1 MIALITWHFLK
12 NNTHGCSLQL
22 VENQL
27 ETWGQLFLNLTV
39 KLVYSI
45 IFNLIE
51 TAIDQKFHQ
60 QLKCESLVKCVAY
73 TFEQSKLICIL
84 HSSIDMGLKF
94 TRGKQIGIK
103 KTDYIL
109 SLPEVS
115 FCAEK
120 NRKKRCRREPKC
132 QHIDCLRN
140 ALERYA
146 MRPQAEK
153 DMLQSFV
160 KSERI

>member
-1 MIALITWHFLK
+1 MT
-12 NNTHGCSLQL
+12 
-22 VENQL
+22 E
-27 ETWGQLFLNLTV
+27 
-39 KLVYSI
+39 
-45 IFNLIE
+45 
-51 TAIDQKFHQ
+51 KFHK

-73 TFEQSKLICIL
+73 TFEQSNLVCML

-94 TRGKQIGIK
+94 TRGKQTGIK

-132 QHIDCLRN
+132 QHVNCLRN
-140 ALERYA
+140 VLERFVSQIA
-146 MRPQAEK
+146 SSVRRFVSTTVTVGGKGHIIELCKVKM
-153 DMLQSFV
+153 DMMLVSSRMNMDAIQINASAHILI
-160 KSERI
+160 KL